1 MNTNSVIRE
10 EHHYQAIEQQ
20 QLLQHQSHHQP
31 APPYMKIEEPIEMNG
46 SGSDMDI
53 EDDGQVS
60 NGNDESAE
68 NEDSEGEESNLLI
81 EDEPMAKKS
90 IYMTEK
96 TSKKKMLK
104 DGKVSLKEFKTRAEH
119 TVTNL
124 LSS

>member
-10 EHHYQAIEQQ
+10 EHHYQAIDNQH
-20 QLLQHQSHHQP
+20 QHQSHHQP
-31 APPYMKIEEPIEMNG
+31 APPYMKIQEPVEMNG

-60 NGNDESAE
+60 NGNDDSAE
-68 NEDSEGEESNLLI
+68 NDESEGEEGNLMI

-104 DGKVSLKEFKTRAEH
+104 DGKVSL
-119 TVTNL
+119 NL
-124 LSS
+124 MSPARHVC